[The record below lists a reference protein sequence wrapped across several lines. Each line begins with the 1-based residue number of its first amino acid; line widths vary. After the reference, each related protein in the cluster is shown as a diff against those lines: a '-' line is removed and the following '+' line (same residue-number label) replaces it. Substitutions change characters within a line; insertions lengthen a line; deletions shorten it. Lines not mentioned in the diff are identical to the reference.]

1 MFFIENG
8 YNDKNEKIKIVMAKK
23 KVQFQGAQIL
33 RNEEYL

>member
-8 YNDKNEKIKIVMAKK
+8 HNDKNDKIKIVTAKK
-23 KVQFQGAQIL
+23 KVQFQGAQIM